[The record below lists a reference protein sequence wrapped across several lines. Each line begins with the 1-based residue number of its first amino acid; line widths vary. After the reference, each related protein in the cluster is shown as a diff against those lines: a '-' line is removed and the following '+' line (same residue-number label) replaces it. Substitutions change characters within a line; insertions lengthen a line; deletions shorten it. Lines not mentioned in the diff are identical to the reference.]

1 MGSLPLI
8 FPNPVVGPIARFL
21 PQAYGAPSDVQV
33 QVYTPAFKLVL
44 TKNYPSVQPG
54 TSLSLDLVDD
64 WGEPLAGGL
73 YYLVVTVQGKR
84 GTAKLVVAP

>member
-1 MGSLPLI
+1 LI
-8 FPNPVVGPIARFL
+8 FPNPVPGPIVRFL
-21 PQAYGAPSDVQV
+21 PQAHGAPSDIRV
-33 QVYTPAFKLVL
+33 QVYTPTFKLVL
-44 TKNYPSVQPG
+44 TKNYPSVPTG
-54 TSLSLDLVDD
+54 TALSLDLVDD